1 MRTITVLVALLA
13 LSGALLAQDIED
25 LDDRATALGGEV
37 GEWEDLLN
45 GEDLTGWEK
54 VKGHTKESW
63 SVEDGILTNVCTHDD
78 RGSDLGTERLFQ
90 THQVHVEFCVPE
102 GGNSGVYL
110 QGRYECQIADT
121 ASAEKPTMGQ
131 CGGIWAVSDPLKQA
145 AKPAGEWQTYDILFV
160 APKVGDA
167 GDITA
172 AARVTVY
179 LNGELVQDDVALEWG
194 DPVQP
199 RATGGEIDSN
209 LAEPGCL
216 MLQGDHSSIEY
227 KNIRVREITLD

>member
-45 GEDLTGWEK
+45 GEDLTGWER

-131 CGGIWAVSDPLKQA
+131 CGGIWRCRTRSSRPPSR
-145 AKPAGEWQTYDILFV
+145 PA
-160 APKVGDA
+160 
-167 GDITA
+167 
-172 AARVTVY
+172 
-179 LNGELVQDDVALEWG
+179 NGRPTTSCSSRRRWAMPETS
-194 DPVQP
+194 P
-199 RATGGEIDSN
+199 RRRA
-209 LAEPGCL
+209 
-216 MLQGDHSSIEY
+216 
-227 KNIRVREITLD
+227 